1 MAESIGSFI
10 HKKVKAKGL
19 SDKQVAGYFNISP
32 STLRKYY
39 PLKDMYISKIIEF
52 CELLDEDLI
61 LDYYYNKEP
70 LKGFRKRDMEKHQ
83 QELAELRM
91 MLEQTK
97 EMVGQLQKHIATQ
110 NDLIVLQKR
119 EIQRIE
125 KAR

>member
-1 MAESIGSFI
+1 
-10 HKKVKAKGL
+10 
-19 SDKQVAGYFNISP
+19 
-32 STLRKYY
+32 
-39 PLKDMYISKIIEF
+39 MYISKIIEF